1 MTDAVVEI
9 ENAGRHFGQV
19 VALADVSLEI
29 RPGVVGLLGP
39 NGAGKSTLLK
49 LMTGQLRPTRGT
61 VRVLGMEP
69 FANPDLYRRI
79 GLCPEQE
86 AVFED
91 LTGFEFVSFLTRM
104 RGWDPAEADR
114 RAREW
119 LERMGLG
126 EAANRKLGGY
136 SKGMRQRAKL
146 ATALV
151 HEPELIFLD
160 EPLTGLDPLWRARI
174 LVAVEEAAAKGATV
188 VFSSHVLHE
197 VEQATREIVLLY
209 HGNLL
214 AQGDARHIRS
224 LIDKVPHRIHVRC
237 SRPRELAIRLMAWE
251 SVEAVRL
258 EEQGV
263 HVSTREAESF
273 YAELT
278 RAAATEDLGISGYDS
293 PDDSLAALFE
303 TLVQ

>member
-1 MTDAVVEI
+1 MTAVIEVEH
-9 ENAGRHFGQV
+9 AGRHFGQV

-29 RPGVVGLLGP
+29 EPGVVGLLGP

-49 LMTGQLRPTRGT
+49 LLTGQLRPTRGQ
-61 VRVLGMEP
+61 VRVLGMDP

-114 RAREW
+114 RARAW
-119 LERMGLG
+119 LDRMGLA
-126 EAANRKLGGY
+126 EAANRRLGGY

-146 ATALV
+146 ATAMV
-151 HEPELIFLD
+151 HDPELLFLD
-160 EPLTGLDPLWRARI
+160 EPLTGLDPVWRHRI
-174 LVAVEEAAAKGATV
+174 LGAVHEAAERGATV

-197 VEQATREIVLLY
+197 VEAATREIVLLY

-214 AQGDARHIRS
+214 AQGDARHIRG
-224 LIDKVPHRIHVRC
+224 LIDQVPHRVRIDC
-237 SRPRELAIRLMAWE
+237 DHPRELAVRLMAWE
-251 SVEAVRL
+251 SVESVRVL
-258 EEQGV
+258 DGGV
-263 HVSTREAESF
+263 HVTTPAAETF

-278 RAAATEDLGISGYDS
+278 RAAAADELGIAGYTS
-293 PDDSLAALFE
+293 PDDSLGALFE
-303 TLVQ
+303 TLVK